1 MNIIA
6 SIQARMGST
15 RLPGKVLKP
24 ILGKP
29 MLQWHI
35 ERIRLSR
42 LIDDVVVAT
51 TISSKDDEIVEFCE
65 SIGVKYYRG
74 SENDVLQR
82 VTDLVQNFKA
92 DIHVECFGDSP
103 LTDPQI
109 IDEFIGY
116 LLKHSEVDFVSNSI
130 ETTYPPGAEVL
141 AYRSKVLVDANS
153 KTDASD
159 PLREHVSL
167 HIYNRTE
174 SYNVVNL
181 SAPDIYHFPDLYFE
195 VDTEQDFIVMN
206 SIIISLSKLYGIG
219 FPLITIIDFLKQH
232 PEIVKLNQDIPRRWK
247 EFRKD
252 E

>member
-1 MNIIA
+1 
-6 SIQARMGST
+6 
-15 RLPGKVLKP
+15 
-24 ILGKP
+24 

-35 ERIRLSR
+35 ERIKLSR
-42 LIDDVVVAT
+42 LIDNVVVAT
-51 TISSKDDEIVEFCE
+51 TTSPKDDEIVKFCE
-65 SIGVKYYRG
+65 LIGVKYYRG

-82 VTDLVQNFKA
+82 VTDLVQSFNA

-116 LLKHSEVDFVSNSI
+116 LLKNPEVDFVSNSI

-141 AYRSKVLVDANS
+141 AYRGEVLVDANS
-153 KTDASD
+153 KTDTND

-167 HIYNRTE
+167 HIYKRPE
-174 SYNVVNL
+174 RYNVINL
-181 SAPDIYHFPDLYFE
+181 SAPEIYHFPDLYIE
-195 VDTEQDFIVMN
+195 VDTEKDFIVMN
-206 SIIISLSKLYGIG
+206 SIITSLYKQYGIG
-219 FPLITIIDFLKQH
+219 FPLISIIDYLKRH
-232 PEIVKLNQDIPRRWK
+232 PEIVKLNQDVPRRWK